1 VSARRAC
8 GVLCAERSSY
18 AYKSR
23 RDAQAHLRKRIREI
37 AETRVRYGYRRVHV
51 LLRREGWKLN
61 HKRTYRL
68 YKEEGLCLRRKTP
81 RRRVKAALRDD
92 RTPPSEPNEV
102 WSMDFMA
109 DQTFDGTKLRILTI
123 VDAATRISPAI
134 DARTTYR
141 GIDVV
146 ETLERITAVYGKPK
160 RIRVDQGTEFTSK
173 DVDLWAWKNGV
184 VMDFSR
190 PGKPTDNAFAEAFN
204 SRVRAELLSANW
216 FLSLADARVKCE
228 AWRRDYNELRPH
240 GSLGQKTPMEQAQ
253 ALSGTPPP
261 TG

>member
-1 VSARRAC
+1 
-8 GVLCAERSSY
+8 
-18 AYKSR
+18 
-23 RDAQAHLRKRIREI
+23 
-37 AETRVRYGYRRVHV
+37 VRYGYRRVHV
-51 LLRREGWKLN
+51 LLRREGWQVN

-68 YKEEGLCLRRKTP
+68 YRQDGLCLRRKIP

-92 RTPPSEPNEV
+92 RAPPSSANDV
-102 WSMDFMA
+102 WAMDFMA
-109 DQTFDGTKLRILTI
+109 DQTFDGGKLRILTI
-123 VDAATRISPAI
+123 VDAATRISPTI
-134 DARTTYR
+134 DVRRTYR

-146 ETLERITAVYGKPK
+146 ETLERICAVYGRPR

-204 SRVRAELLSANW
+204 SRVRAELLSTNW
-216 FLSLADARVKCE
+216 FLSLADARTKCE
-228 AWRRDYNELRPH
+228 AWRIEYNELRPH

-253 ALSGTPPP
+253 ALGGAPPP
-261 TG
+261 EG